1 MIFAVFCMASI
12 YSFVRGAWPD
22 LLANS
27 SSPIGD
33 RGTKVT
39 DDNIGRTLSIIWKKN
54 HIDAPY
60 RLGGGSSRVFFF
72 LSFCDRNASLI
83 PIDYLLSPADHAISS
98 ANVLICALCSPVGVV
113 VHAPLLVPNLSVG
126 AAQG

>member
-1 MIFAVFCMASI
+1 MHGVHIFVCP
-12 YSFVRGAWPD
+12 GAWPD

-39 DDNIGRTLSIIWKKN
+39 DDNIGRTLSIIWKKTTLVPLTVWVGEA
-54 HIDAPY
+54 HEC
-60 RLGGGSSRVFFF
+60 LFV
-72 LSFCDRNASLI
+72 CDRNASLI

>member
-1 MIFAVFCMASI
+1 MSGHDCLAMAAI
-12 YSFVRGAWPD
+12 PFVGPAD
-22 LLANS
+22 EFS
-27 SSPIGD
+27 S
-33 RGTKVT
+33 
-39 DDNIGRTLSIIWKKN
+39 
-54 HIDAPY
+54 
-60 RLGGGSSRVFFF
+60 FF
-72 LSFCDRNASLI
+72 LFVFDRNASLI

>member
-1 MIFAVFCMASI
+1 MAAITARYMNIIMDAMLCMASI

-27 SSPIGD
+27 SSAIGD

-39 DDNIGRTLSIIWKKN
+39 DDNIGCTLSIIWKKTTLMLL
-54 HIDAPY
+54 PFGWGK
-60 RLGGGSSRVFFF
+60 LGSVFLVCHFVF
-72 LSFCDRNASLI
+72 DRDASLI

-98 ANVLICALCSPVGVV
+98 AIV
-113 VHAPLLVPNLSVG
+113 
-126 AAQG
+126 